1 MPKGA
6 SSASG
11 GQGSGLAQD
20 FEDTLVDYFG
30 HMGNER
36 QIQFQPSSLRH
47 YDYSA
52 VRVAL
57 VTSVPG
63 YHSRTRFPS
72 PTAATHLHWLT
83 RTSCLVA
90 LYRSNAEPVWT
101 HAPARPAVQG
111 RHAGRV

>member
-1 MPKGA
+1 VPKGA
-6 SSASG
+6 SSASSS
-11 GQGSGLAQD
+11 QGSGLAQD

-36 QIQFQPSSLRH
+36 QLQFQPSSLRH

-63 YHSRTRFPS
+63 YHSRTRFPPPPQS
-72 PTAATHLHWLT
+72 ISLANA
-83 RTSCLVA
+83 RFVSRRA
-90 LYRSNAEPVWT
+90 LQEQR
-101 HAPARPAVQG
+101 
-111 RHAGRV
+111 